1 MTDTYQNLLAT
12 VLACPEE
19 DGPRLVLADWLE
31 EQGDTERAEFIRVQ
45 CALALKPG
53 RDCGYKPGRRQP
65 PWCSDPSCCSCH
77 LYVQV
82 RELWRK
88 LPTAKV
94 FAPWA
99 GGISTHPENSIF
111 WIGHQDGPECF
122 VKRGFVAEI
131 RCRLTDWMGSDICE
145 GCYNSEEHGPAGHGN
160 WKRSEC
166 PCCHGTGTTPGI
178 GPALVRQ
185 QPVEVVRASDVRP
198 WNAGNH
204 RWGWTNDCNDFPEVP
219 WHIPGQV
226 FKLLALDKGRLP
238 QQGRRW
244 YPTEQAA
251 QAALSTAL
259 LRWAVRQSPAP

>member
-131 RCRLTDWMGSDICE
+131 HCRLTDWMGSDICE

-185 QPVEVVRASDVRP
+185 QPVEVVRITDKRPLGASADGFFGWEAPHRHREESHQLPGTIFRLLPRRNDDVS
-198 WNAGNH
+198 N
-204 RWGWTNDCNDFPEVP
+204 C
-219 WHIPGQV
+219 
-226 FKLLALDKGRLP
+226 RL
-238 QQGRRW
+238 
-244 YPTEQAA
+244 YPSLEAA
-251 QAALSTAL
+251 QAALSAAL